1 MKIIIFIS
9 NADLPQLMDKV
20 TNLKKMFKITI
31 FQLFKN
37 IFNNC
42 FEMILKSVT
51 VCIYTGI
58 YI

>member
-20 TNLKKMFKITI
+20 TNLKKMFKITF

-51 VCIYTGI
+51 VSVYI